1 MTDTP
6 EKAMPQVPLFTG
18 TKSLDMVNHIMTLD
32 NGRVWHFNRDCYG
45 HPPGD
50 CMRRQHED
58 TSPYCP
64 ECYRAY
70 LSDCAEM
77 QRSDRS
83 AKVIAEAIDYGILPG
98 WFASFKAHSLHP
110 WQRGAL
116 DQLHARPDCNAWIG
130 ASRGTGKTSVAY
142 HYLYQR
148 TRAGVLPMFIT
159 ASALGDSQC
168 DAKLRRFASALEL
181 LVIDDAH
188 NMHLSPYS
196 VSTLHNVLSA
206 RQDKQVRTIITAEI
220 SGAKFGEMISAAV
233 GAGKGK
239 STLDR
244 LSWPKRQCMAIT
256 FEGARNLRHDK

>member
-1 MTDTP
+1 MTGGIQ
-6 EKAMPQVPLFTG
+6 KALERLQRLTTIEETDMQAG
-18 TKSLDMVNHIMTLD
+18 TMKMRD
-32 NGRVWHFNRDCYG
+32 GRVWHYKRDCYG
-45 HPPGD
+45 HPPGA
-50 CMRRQHED
+50 CKRRISSEGE
-58 TSPYCP
+58 SYCAACQALVDS
-64 ECYRAY
+64 EREEQVSA
-70 LSDCAEM
+70 
-77 QRSDRS
+77 DRS
-83 AKVIAEAIDYGILPG
+83 AKVISEAIDYGILPG

-110 WQRGAL
+110 WQRAAL

-142 HYLYQR
+142 HYLHQC

-168 DAKLRRFASALEL
+168 DARLRRFASAREL

-188 NMHLSPYS
+188 NMHLSQYS
-196 VSTLHNVLSA
+196 VSALHNVLSA